1 LVDSK
6 VKIGVLSLQGD
17 FIEHL
22 NVLETLSIESLKV
35 KTISDLNNVD
45 GLIIPG
51 GESTTIKK
59 LIDRYGF
66 EEPIK
71 EKISHGM
78 SVWGTCAGLIC
89 IAEKLSDPYPIPMNL
104 IDAEISRNWFGRQVD
119 SFETDLTFKGIKNK
133 IKGIFIRA
141 PIVKKISANVEILSS
156 LKDGTIVAIKQN
168 KIMGTSFHPELSGT
182 TTVHDYFIRLTK
194 NEK

>member
-1 LVDSK
+1 
-6 VKIGVLSLQGD
+6 
-17 FIEHL
+17 
-22 NVLETLSIESLKV
+22 
-35 KTISDLNNVD
+35 
-45 GLIIPG
+45 
-51 GESTTIKK
+51 
-59 LIDRYGF
+59 
-66 EEPIK
+66 
-71 EKISHGM
+71 M
-78 SVWGTCAGLIC
+78 
-89 IAEKLSDPYPIPMNL
+89 
-104 IDAEISRNWFGRQVD
+104 D

-194 NEK
+194 NEN

>member
-1 LVDSK
+1 MVDSK
-6 VKIGVLSLQGD
+6 IKIGVLSLQGD

-22 NVLETLSIESLKV
+22 DVLETLSIESLKV
-35 KTISDLNNVD
+35 KTISDLNKVD

-89 IAEKLSDPYPIPMNL
+89 IAEKLSDPYPIPMIL
-104 IDAEISRNWFGRQVD
+104 FDAEISRNWFGRQVD

-141 PIVKKISANVEILSS
+141 PIVKKISPNVEILSS
-156 LKDGTIVAIKQN
+156 LKDGTIVAI
-168 KIMGTSFHPELSGT
+168 
-182 TTVHDYFIRLTK
+182 
-194 NEK
+194 